1 MSELLTYAIPGLPY
15 GCVFALVAISL
26 LLTYQTSG
34 MFNLAFGAQAYV
46 SAVVF
51 YSTVEY
57 HKWPIWPAF
66 IVSVLVVGP
75 LMGITMDRL
84 FRRYMSTSTSTVKL
98 VTAIGLSIGIPS
110 IVDFAFGTQ
119 EKLNP
124 PSIAPNA
131 NEVFRFGNYFIDGNG
146 LFIVI
151 VTVALVVAL
160 GLMFR
165 FTTFG
170 LRMRAVVESPRLVE
184 LAGISSD
191 RVSMLAWILS
201 STVVALAG
209 VMLAPLYGT
218 VDVNDFN
225 LVLVA
230 SIAAVAIGG
239 MSSLT
244 LTLAGGLLLGVGQQI
259 LAGYLPL
266 NSILA
271 TGLRPSFPFLVLVA
285 ALLLSPKVRR
295 GREQIDPLA
304 GCDPPPPPLA
314 TSLRTGGLDRASRIA
329 FPIFVA
335 FVLYIA
341 LFQLSPHY
349 LGLATDALIYSII
362 FLSITTVTGLSGQ
375 ISLCQ
380 MTFAGFGAFTAG
392 QLATNHGF
400 PFLLAMLIGGVVA
413 AACGFLIA
421 LPALRLAGL
430 YLALATLAFAIM
442 ADEFLFPLKNVGGG
456 EAGVVVP
463 RPVVGPIDF
472 GNDKAFFLLCF
483 VILVLVS
490 FAVIL
495 VRRGRT
501 GTFLAAMRGSE
512 VAAASIGIS
521 LRRAKITVFT
531 LSAGIAGIGG
541 ALLASRVQHAD
552 SQTFVYEYSLV
563 FVVLVLTTGARTVE
577 GAINAAVAY
586 VAVPEILGHF
596 SKLSVLEFALFGFG
610 TLTYI
615 KHPEGAVELQKRR
628 SFNRINA
635 MLEQRRRGRLP
646 VGGPEAPALANGQ
659 SPDAGPPSTEVGAP
673 SGGARP
679 GKLGQ

>member
-1 MSELLTYAIPGLPY
+1 
-15 GCVFALVAISL
+15 
-26 LLTYQTSG
+26 
-34 MFNLAFGAQAYV
+34 
-46 SAVVF
+46 
-51 YSTVEY
+51 
-57 HKWPIWPAF
+57 
-66 IVSVLVVGP
+66 
-75 LMGITMDRL
+75 
-84 FRRYMSTSTSTVKL
+84 VKL
-98 VTAIGLSIGIPS
+98 ITAIGLAIGIPS
-110 IVDFAFGTQ
+110 IVDFVFGTK

-124 PSIAPNA
+124 PTIAPDA
-131 NEVFRFGNYFIDGNG
+131 NHVFRWGSYFLDGNG
-146 LFIVI
+146 LFIVV
-151 VTVALVVAL
+151 VTIALVVVL

-165 FTTFG
+165 FTTLG

-191 RVSMLAWILS
+191 RVSMLAWIMS

-239 MSSLT
+239 MSSLP

-271 TGLRPSFPFLVLVA
+271 TGLRPSFPFLVLIV
-285 ALLLSPKVRR
+285 ALLVSPRVRR
-295 GREQIDPLA
+295 GREQTDPLA

-314 TSLRTGGLDRASRIA
+314 ASLRGAGLDRVSRIG
-329 FPIFVA
+329 FPVFVA
-335 FVLYIA
+335 VVLYIA

-349 LGLATDALIYSII
+349 LGLMTDVLIYSII

-392 QLATNHGF
+392 QLATNHGV
-400 PFLLAMLIGGVVA
+400 PFLMAMVIGGVVA
-413 AACGFLIA
+413 AACGFLVA

-442 ADEFLFPLKNVGGG
+442 ADEFLFPLKNVGNG
-456 EAGVVVP
+456 EIGVAVP

-472 GNDKAFFLLCF
+472 GNDRSFFLLCF
-483 VILVLVS
+483 VILVVVS

-495 VRRGRT
+495 VRRGTT

-521 LRRAKITVFT
+521 LTRAKITVFT

-552 SQTFVYEYSLV
+552 SQTFVYQYSLV

-577 GAINAAVAY
+577 GAVNAAVAY
-586 VAVPEILGHF
+586 VAIPEILSHF
-596 SKLSVLEFALFGFG
+596 GSLSVLEFALFGFG
-610 TLTYI
+610 TIQYV
-615 KHPEGAVELQKRR
+615 KHPEGVLEFQKRKSIDR
-628 SFNRINA
+628 VNRL
-635 MLEQRRRGRLP
+635 LERRRRPP
-646 VGGPEAPALANGQ
+646 VLTAGSDGSALA
-659 SPDAGPPSTEVGAP
+659 AGHTTDGGSAPPGVGAP
-673 SGGARP
+673 SGVARH
-679 GKLGQ
+679 GNVGS

>member
-1 MSELLTYAIPGLPY
+1 VSELLTYAIPGLPY
-15 GCVFALVAISL
+15 GCVFALVGVSL
-26 LLTYQTSG
+26 LLTYKTSG

-51 YSTVEY
+51 YATVEY
-57 HKWPIWPAF
+57 HKWPLGLAF
-66 IVSVLVVGP
+66 VVSVLVVGP
-75 LMGITMDRL
+75 AIGIIMDRL
-84 FRRYMSTSTSTVKL
+84 FRRYMQTSTGTVKL
-98 VTAIGLSIGIPS
+98 VTAIGLAIGIPS

-124 PSIAPNA
+124 PSIAPDA
-131 NEVFRFGNYFIDGNG
+131 NHVFRFGSYFIDGNS

-151 VTVALVVAL
+151 VTVALVVGL

-209 VMLAPLYGT
+209 VMLAPLFGT

-239 MSSLT
+239 MSSVPLT
-244 LTLAGGLLLGVGQQI
+244 LVGGLVLGVGQQI

-271 TGLRPSFPFLVLVA
+271 EGLRPSFPFLVLVA
-285 ALLLSPKVRR
+285 ALLLSPAIRR
-295 GREQIDPLA
+295 GREQVDPLA

-314 TSLRTGGLDRASRIA
+314 ASLRVASFDRISKIG

-335 FVLYIA
+335 AVFYISLFV
-341 LFQLSPHY
+341 LSPHY
-349 LGLATDALIYSII
+349 LGLMTDVLIYSII
-362 FLSITTVTGLSGQ
+362 FLSVTVVTGLSGQ

-380 MTFAGFGAFTAG
+380 MTFAGFGAFTAA
-392 QLATNHGF
+392 QLATNHGM
-400 PFLLAMLIGGVVA
+400 PFLLAMLIGGVAA
-413 AACGFLIA
+413 AACGFLVA

-442 ADEFLFPLKNVGGG
+442 ADEFLFPLKNIGGG
-456 EAGVVVP
+456 EAGVPVP

-472 GNDKAFFLLCF
+472 SNDKSFFVLCF
-483 VILVLVS
+483 IILVIVS

-495 VRRGRT
+495 IRRGTT

-521 LRRAKITVFT
+521 LTRAKITVFT

-541 ALLASRVQHAD
+541 ALLTSRVQHAD
-552 SQTFVYEYSLV
+552 GQTFVYQYSLV

-586 VAVPEILGHF
+586 VAVPEILSHLG
-596 SKLSVLEFALFGFG
+596 KLSALEFALFGFG
-610 TLTYI
+610 TLQYI
-615 KHPEGAVELQKRR
+615 KHPYGVLEYQKGKWMVRV
-628 SFNRINA
+628 NR
-635 MLEQRRRGRLP
+635 LFERLHGGGTPGGRP
-646 VGGPEAPALANGQ
+646 GGPALAGGQ
-659 SPDAGPPSTEVGAP
+659 APSDGPASPDLGAP
-673 SGGARP
+673 SGVARR
-679 GKLGQ
+679 GKLGP

>member
-1 MSELLTYAIPGLPY
+1 VSQLLTYAIPGLPY
-15 GCVFALVAISL
+15 GCVFALVGVSL
-26 LLTYQTSG
+26 LLTYKTSG

-51 YSTVEY
+51 YVTMER
-57 HKWPIWPAF
+57 HKWPLLPAF
-66 IVSVLVVGP
+66 VVSVLVVGP
-75 LMGITMDRL
+75 VVGIIMDRL
-84 FRRYMSTSTSTVKL
+84 FRRYMQTSTGTVKL
-98 VTAIGLSIGIPS
+98 VTAIGLAIGIPS
-110 IVDFAFGTQ
+110 IVDFVFGTAD
-119 EKLNP
+119 KLNP
-124 PSIAPNA
+124 PSIAPEA
-131 NEVFRFGNYFIDGNG
+131 QHTFRWGSYFLDGNG

-151 VTVALVVAL
+151 VTVALVVVL

-165 FTTFG
+165 YSTLG

-184 LAGISSD
+184 LAGISSE
-191 RVSMLAWILS
+191 RVSMLAWIMS

-225 LVLVA
+225 LVLIA

-239 MSSLT
+239 MESIPLT
-244 LTLAGGLLLGVGQQI
+244 LVGGLVLGVGQQI

-266 NSILA
+266 NSVLA

-285 ALLLSPKVRR
+285 ALLLSPRVRR
-295 GREQIDPLA
+295 GREHTDPLA

-314 TSLRTGGLDRASRIA
+314 ASLRSTGFDRVSRIA

-335 FVLYIA
+335 VVLYIS
-341 LFQLSPHY
+341 LFRLSPHY
-349 LGLATDALIYSII
+349 LGLMTDVLIYSVI

-392 QLATNHGF
+392 QLATNHGM
-400 PFLLAMLIGGVVA
+400 PFLLAMLIGGVAA
-413 AACGFLIA
+413 AACGFLVA

-442 ADEFLFPLKNVGGG
+442 ADEFLFPLKNVGNG
-456 EAGVVVP
+456 EFGVPVP

-472 GNDKAFFLLCF
+472 GNDKSFFVLCF

-495 VRRGRT
+495 VRRGTT
-501 GTFLAAMRGSE
+501 GRFLAAMRGSE

-521 LRRAKITVFT
+521 LTRAKITVFT
-531 LSAGIAGIGG
+531 VSAGIAGIGG

-552 SQTFVYEYSLV
+552 SETFAYQYSLV
-563 FVVLVLTTGARTVE
+563 FVALVLTTGARTVE
-577 GAINAAVAY
+577 GAINAAAAY
-586 VAVPEILGHF
+586 VAIPEILSHF
-596 SKLSVLEFALFGFG
+596 GKLSVLEFALFGFG
-610 TLTYI
+610 TLQYI
-615 KHPEGAVELQKRR
+615 KHPEGVLEYQKRR
-628 SFNRINA
+628 SIERVNVL
-635 MLEQRRRGRLP
+635 LERRRHPQPPGT
-646 VGGPEAPALANGQ
+646 GPEGGVDRPHPGAGLGVASGAGQ
-659 SPDAGPPSTEVGAP
+659 SDHMGA
-673 SGGARP
+673 
-679 GKLGQ
+679 